1 MKRILLV
8 ALAVSLV
15 VIGCNKK
22 AFLKKLTGTW
32 NMDRYLFDG
41 KDQTLFFDTT
51 FRQYQLTISED
62 NRFSESWKQF
72 ILNPDSIINI
82 DTLGYDTVNMQYV
95 LDYDTLRFI
104 DTTIIPFMNMGEW
117 QLINSEE
124 DLQLRDDSSTTA
136 RIYRI
141 LDLTPKALKLRKGN
155 EEIYLGK

>member
-1 MKRILLV
+1 
-8 ALAVSLV
+8 
-15 VIGCNKK
+15 
-22 AFLKKLTGTW
+22 
-32 NMDRYLFDG
+32 MDRYLFDG

>member
-1 MKRILLV
+1 
-8 ALAVSLV
+8 
-15 VIGCNKK
+15 
-22 AFLKKLTGTW
+22 
-32 NMDRYLFDG
+32 MDRYLFDG

-62 NRFSESWKQF
+62 NRFSESWKQYT
-72 ILNPDSIINI
+72 LKPDSVIKV

>member
-1 MKRILLV
+1 
-8 ALAVSLV
+8 
-15 VIGCNKK
+15 
-22 AFLKKLTGTW
+22 
-32 NMDRYLFDG
+32 MDRYLFDG

-72 ILNPDSIINI
+72 ILNPDSIITT